1 MPVMEGSEGFSS
13 MGSAFTA
20 SASSAVITPLD
31 TMRSSTVL
39 RRFRQ
44 LSG

>member
-1 MPVMEGSEGFSS
+1 MPVMEGSDGFSS

-20 SASSAVITPLD
+20 SASSAVMTLFD

-44 LSG
+44 FSG